1 MAGLV
6 PAIHVLLT
14 NSKKSVDA
22 RHKAGHDGGEASA
35 SEQENALGT
44 AMTHLWPWLAIAGL
58 GAFHGINPAMGWLFA
73 VALAMHRK
81 SRRVLWLSLVPI
93 AIGHAA
99 SVAAVVFALV
109 TLGMV
114 VDRRLLEIAAGVFL
128 LSWAVYFAIY
138 GHRHRVRIGMQA
150 SMTGLGVW
158 SFLMA
163 MAHGAGL
170 MLVPLIIP
178 LCLSTSSSHEMFAAE
193 SFSIALAAVGVHI
206 AVILAVTAAISN
218 IVYESL
224 GVAFLR
230 VGWINLDRFWIAAL
244 AVTGLTLLVP

>member
-1 MAGLV
+1 
-6 PAIHVLLT
+6 
-14 NSKKSVDA
+14 
-22 RHKAGHDGGEASA
+22 
-35 SEQENALGT
+35 
-44 AMTHLWPWLAIAGL
+44 
-58 GAFHGINPAMGWLFA
+58 
-73 VALAMHRK
+73 
-81 SRRVLWLSLVPI
+81 VLWLSLVPI

-99 SVAAVVFALV
+99 SVAAVVFAVV
-109 TLGMV
+109 TLGLV

-163 MAHGAGL
+163 TAHGAGL

-178 LCLSTSSSHEMFAAE
+178 LCLSASPSHEISAAQ
-193 SFSIALAAVGVHI
+193 SFPVALAAVGVHI
-206 AVILAVTAAISN
+206 LIILAVTAAISS

>member
-1 MAGLV
+1 MAASPSTRTSSSTGRKDIVRIRCVSKAATARRIRIVIREGSVASVESWHRAFPVTLRCEQ
-6 PAIHVLLT
+6 LLSREPRRAT
-14 NSKKSVDA
+14 GKMVADHSSRLASLAPQD
-22 RHKAGHDGGEASA
+22 DGER
-35 SEQENALGT
+35 L

-81 SRRVLWLSLVPI
+81 SRRVLWLSLVPS

-99 SVAAVVFALV
+99 SVAAVVFAVV
-109 TLGMV
+109 TLGLV
-114 VDRRLLEIAAGVFL
+114 VDRRLLEIAAGIFL

-163 MAHGAGL
+163 TAHGAGL
-170 MLVPLIIP
+170 MLVP
-178 LCLSTSSSHEMFAAE
+178 
-193 SFSIALAAVGVHI
+193 
-206 AVILAVTAAISN
+206 
-218 IVYESL
+218 
-224 GVAFLR
+224 
-230 VGWINLDRFWIAAL
+230 
-244 AVTGLTLLVP
+244 